1 MESVIDALNRAR
13 IHSVEALRAKA
24 SAPTH
29 GFQSESSH
37 GDPFRAAKLPAHA
50 PLSSD
55 LKEKRIV
62 AFDAKDRQTRIFDL
76 LRNGLL
82 GAVGDCDTRVIAA
95 LAPTHGCGVS
105 TLAANLAFSIAR
117 RRQWQV
123 VLATLDPSQTFE
135 HLGLRAA
142 AASSGDVAG
151 AETTRVQ
158 VDGSAFYLASLVNLV
173 AEGTPSARH
182 TLVRDWIERVR
193 LECGPTI
200 LILDL
205 PPLPT
210 SDDSAT
216 IAMLADAALLVVGV
230 GSSTVADIEACRS
243 SLGQIPHYVVLNK
256 ARAHGL

>member
-13 IHSVEALRAKA
+13 VLSVEAMRAKA
-24 SAPTH
+24 KTPAD
-29 GFQSESSH
+29 GFQPDQSH
-37 GDPFRAAKLPAHA
+37 GDPFRAAKLPVHA

-82 GAVGDCDTRVIAA
+82 GTFGKQETRVIAA
-95 LAPTHGCGVS
+95 VAPSHGCGVS

-117 RRQWQV
+117 KRQWQV

-135 HLGLRAA
+135 RLGLRAVA
-142 AASSGDVAG
+142 APSSDVAG
-151 AETTRVQ
+151 AETTKVQ
-158 VDGSAFYLASLVNLV
+158 VDGSAFYLASLAHLV
-173 AEGTPSARH
+173 AEGAQSARH

-193 LECGPTI
+193 RECGPTI

-216 IAMLADAALLVVGV
+216 IAMLADTALLVVGV

-243 SLGQIPHYVVLNK
+243 SLGQTPHYVVLNK
-256 ARAHGL
+256 ARPHGL